1 MLIDAKLIRFTILNL
16 NRKNRKTSKNK
27 CFIGWLSR
35 LISLGQPRQIQYT
48 FEFMLVQLILAAGN
62 QFIMSKTLF
71 TSDKLTKRVYCNLQ
85 MN

>member
-1 MLIDAKLIRFTILNL
+1 MD
-16 NRKNRKTSKNK
+16 
-27 CFIGWLSR
+27 SR